1 MSADIFPQG
10 NPPYTGLKD
19 KEASAMKAENMYAL
33 ERLSLF
39 CHMTG
44 IFSVF
49 IGLTLTFFDALN
61 KDMGHI
67 QISIYVVIT
76 GYSFVKIAKRIAQIL
91 MIEAHP
97 SSRY

>member
-1 MSADIFPQG
+1 
-10 NPPYTGLKD
+10 
-19 KEASAMKAENMYAL
+19 MKAENTYAL

-39 CHMTG
+39 CHLTG

-91 MIEAHP
+91 LIEAHTP
-97 SSRY
+97 GRY

>member
-1 MSADIFPQG
+1 
-10 NPPYTGLKD
+10 
-19 KEASAMKAENMYAL
+19 MKAENTYAL

-61 KDMGHI
+61 KDLGHI

-76 GYSFVKIAKRIAQIL
+76 GYSFVKIAKRITQIL
-91 MIEAHP
+91 LIEAGP

>member
-1 MSADIFPQG
+1 
-10 NPPYTGLKD
+10 
-19 KEASAMKAENMYAL
+19 MKAENSHAL

-39 CHMTG
+39 CHLTG

-49 IGLTLTFFDALN
+49 IGLSLTFFDALN

-91 MIEAHP
+91 LIESHP
-97 SSRY
+97 SNRY